1 MGPGTALLLA
11 AVGPRPGTG
20 YVLHKYLLD
29 EVRDKRGPGHAGGR
43 EPRTVWVFLLAPK
56 TSPFPASP
64 RQPLYLRGCRAH
76 SAASPPPPHFLRN
89 PESPEGP
96 RELLCG
102 LQTYNLVFKPTS
114 REVCGG
120 QREPASCCPT
130 LSECGY
136 TLTHIH
142 THTHTQIRTVIQAH
156 TLNSLVR
163 PNLHTI
169 KFTRL
174 KGRIQWFL
182 STLNSCA
189 FIIII

>member
-1 MGPGTALLLA
+1 MRSETRGARGMRVGGSLGPSGFSSWP
-11 AVGPRPGTG
+11 PRP
-20 YVLHKYLLD
+20 L
-29 EVRDKRGPGHAGGR
+29 
-43 EPRTVWVFLLAPK
+43 
-56 TSPFPASP
+56 PFPP
-64 RQPLYLRGCRAH
+64 PLDNLCTCGGVVPTPQPAL
-76 SAASPPPPHFLRN
+76 PPPHFLRN